1 MRRSAFLTTALS
13 LLVLPTLSGCASTPK
28 GPPPFDPA
36 GSYSYQAEA
45 QGQRVGGQMTIS
57 GLEGSY
63 SGQITSDMLPPISIT
78 SVEVVDNL
86 VTVIAAGPEGE
97 LYIQMTM
104 DGAAFTGSWS
114 MGGMGGSFEGRKT
127 N

>member
-1 MRRSAFLTTALS
+1 
-13 LLVLPTLSGCASTPK
+13 
-28 GPPPFDPA
+28 
-36 GSYSYQAEA
+36 
-45 QGQRVGGQMTIS
+45 MTIS